1 MNCGTMGKRSGKIG
15 SKYLAFCTRLNIN
28 MKFNFSKINKND
40 GFIVQVL
47 YLIFFVLERFSVFY
61 WIRVLGKKI
70 SKGNNKPVTE
80 TYIFP
85 EIWVVFNISFAILVI
100 NLIKSNSPFPKNA
113 AIVIFAY
120 SFLRVVEMFVYQI
133 NVLFFHRLNQYM
145 WIDVSN
151 KSSRKASN
159 NNKNDSYVL
168 KSATRTI
175 IMLVLNMIEYVLQ
188 FSVMFGC
195 LSVIYDNPAI
205 SMSLFDSFKVFMLSS
220 GTENVEG
227 QLLINLV
234 NFEVIIG
241 IFMNILCI
249 SRFINELPGVRKDAR
264 VTFKYK
270 LLLICLSLINYG

>member
-1 MNCGTMGKRSGKIG
+1 MN
-15 SKYLAFCTRLNIN
+15 L
-28 MKFNFSKINKND
+28 KFDFSKINKDD

-47 YLIFFVLERFSVFY
+47 YLTFFVLERFSVFY
-61 WIRVLGKKI
+61 WIRVFGKRI
-70 SKGNNKPVTE
+70 IKGDNKPITE

-85 EIWVVFNISFAILVI
+85 EIWVVFNISFAIIVI
-100 NLIKSNSPFPKNA
+100 NLIKSNSTFPKNA

-145 WIDVSN
+145 WVDEN
-151 KSSRKASN
+151 GEN
-159 NNKNDSYVL
+159 NVKTSDSKKDDSYVL

-195 LSVIYDNPAI
+195 LSVIFDNPAI

-234 NFEVIIG
+234 NF
-241 IFMNILCI
+241 
-249 SRFINELPGVRKDAR
+249 
-264 VTFKYK
+264 
-270 LLLICLSLINYG
+270 

>member
-1 MNCGTMGKRSGKIG
+1 MR
-15 SKYLAFCTRLNIN
+15 
-28 MKFNFSKINKND
+28 FNYSKINKDN

-61 WIRVLGKKI
+61 WIRVLGKRFN
-70 SKGNNKPVTE
+70 KGNSKPITE

-85 EIWVVFNISFAILVI
+85 EIWVVFNITLAVIVI
-100 NLIKSNSPFPKNA
+100 NLIKSKLVFSKNV
-113 AIVIFAY
+113 AIVLFAY

-145 WIDVSN
+145 WMDEKSKVNFKTSN
-151 KSSRKASN
+151 DKKD
-159 NNKNDSYVL
+159 DSYVL

-195 LSVIYDNPAI
+195 LSVIFDNPAI

-249 SRFINELPGVRKDAR
+249 SRFINEMPGVKK
-264 VTFKYK
+264 V
-270 LLLICLSLINYG
+270 

>member
-1 MNCGTMGKRSGKIG
+1 
-15 SKYLAFCTRLNIN
+15 

-70 SKGNNKPVTE
+70 SKGNNKAITE

-85 EIWVVFNISFAILVI
+85 EIWVVFNITFAVIVI
-100 NLIKSNSPFPKNA
+100 NLIKSNSAFPKNI

-145 WIDVSN
+145 WIEEND
-151 KSSRKASN
+151 KA
-159 NNKNDSYVL
+159 NNKVSDSKKDDSYVL

-175 IMLVLNMIEYVLQ
+175 IMLVLNMVEYVLQ

-195 LSVIYDNPAI
+195 LSVIFDNPAI

-249 SRFINELPGVRKDAR
+249 SRFINEMPGVRQVDK
-264 VTFKYK
+264 
-270 LLLICLSLINYG
+270 

>member
-1 MNCGTMGKRSGKIG
+1 
-15 SKYLAFCTRLNIN
+15 

-47 YLIFFVLERFSVFY
+47 YLLFYILERFSVFY
-61 WIRVLGKKI
+61 WVRVMGKKF
-70 SKGNNKPVTE
+70 SKSNNKPITE

-85 EIWVVFNISFAILVI
+85 EIWVVFNISFAIIVI
-100 NLIKSNSPFPKNA
+100 NLIKNNSTFPKNA
-113 AIVIFAY
+113 AIIIFAY

-145 WIDVSN
+145 WIVDNDETNV
-151 KSSRKASN
+151 KASN
-159 NNKNDSYVL
+159 SKKEDSYVL

-175 IMLVLNMIEYVLQ
+175 IMLVLNMVEYVLQ

-195 LSVIYDNPAI
+195 LSVIFNNPAI
-205 SMSLFDSFKVFMLSS
+205 SMSFFDSFKVFMLSS
-220 GTENVEG
+220 GTENVDG
-227 QLLINLV
+227 RLLINLV

-249 SRFINELPGVRKDAR
+249 SRFINEMPGVRQVDK
-264 VTFKYK
+264 
-270 LLLICLSLINYG
+270 

>member
-1 MNCGTMGKRSGKIG
+1 
-15 SKYLAFCTRLNIN
+15 

-61 WIRVLGKKI
+61 WIRVFGKKI
-70 SKGNNKPVTE
+70 SKGENKPITE

-85 EIWVVFNISFAILVI
+85 EIWVVFNISFAIIVI
-100 NLIKSNSPFPKNA
+100 NLIKRNSIFPKNA
-113 AIVIFAY
+113 AIVIFVY

-145 WIDVSN
+145 WIDVSSK
-151 KSSRKASN
+151 KSAKASN
-159 NNKNDSYVL
+159 SNKDDSYVL

-249 SRFINELPGVRKDAR
+249 SRFINEMPGVKQER
-264 VTFKYK
+264 
-270 LLLICLSLINYG
+270 